1 MAAKRIRDYLRFI
14 GGYWQANWAA
24 AMEYR
29 ASFLMQFF
37 GMFLNDGIW
46 VLFWSLYFTRFPVVK
61 GWTLQDLILLW
72 AVVTAAFGL
81 AFGLMYNAA
90 RIPELVVQGQ
100 LDYYLALPKPVLLHL
115 LVSQFR
121 FLNLGDALF
130 GPLLLLCFAKLTLA
144 KLLLYVLVVLCATA
158 VFLGFAVTVG
168 SLVFFLGQAEGLAG
182 NLLMVLVH
190 FATYPTGIF
199 SRAVKVLLFTLI
211 PAGFVATLPVEIVR
225 EFNWSQLG
233 LLAGGAAFF
242 AILGATLFGLG
253 LRRYES
259 GSLMMMRQ

>member
-1 MAAKRIRDYLRFI
+1 MVASKFFGFI
-14 GGYWQANWAA
+14 GGYWKANWAA

-61 GWTLQDLILLW
+61 GWTLEDLILLW
-72 AVVTAAFGL
+72 SIVTASFGL
-81 AFGLMYNAA
+81 AYGLFYNSS
-90 RIPELVVQGQ
+90 RLPELVVQGQ
-100 LDYYLALPKPVLLHL
+100 LDYYLALPKPVLLHV

-130 GPLLLLCFAKLTLA
+130 GPILLLFFAKLTLT
-144 KLLLYVLVVLCATA
+144 KLLLYILVVLLGTGI
-158 VFLGFAVTVG
+158 FLGFAVTVG

-182 NLLMVLVH
+182 NLITVLVH

-199 SRAVKVLLFTLI
+199 SKGVRILLFTLI
-211 PAGFVATLPVEIVR
+211 PAGFVATLPVEILR
-225 EFNWSQLG
+225 AFNWPSLG
-233 LLAGGAAFF
+233 LLAAGSVGFMA
-242 AILGATLFGLG
+242 LGALLFKLG

-259 GSLMMMRQ
+259 GNLMMMRQ

>member
-1 MAAKRIRDYLRFI
+1 MAASKFFGFI
-14 GGYWQANWAA
+14 GGYWKANWAA

-46 VLFWSLYFTRFPVVK
+46 VLFWSLYFTRFPVVN
-61 GWTLQDLILLW
+61 GWTLQDLLIVW
-72 AVVTAAFGL
+72 SVVTAAFGL
-81 AFGLMYNAA
+81 AFGLFFNAI
-90 RIPELVVQGQ
+90 RVPELVVQGQ

-130 GPLLLLCFAKLTLA
+130 GPMLALFFAKLSLA
-144 KLLLYVLVVLCATA
+144 QLLLYLLVVLCATG
-158 VFLGFAVTVG
+158 VFLGFAVLVG

-182 NLLMVLVH
+182 NLITVLVH

-199 SRAVKVLLFTLI
+199 SQGVRVLLFTLI
-211 PAGFVATLPVEIVR
+211 PAGLVASLPVQILR
-225 EFNWSQLG
+225 DFSWGNLG
-233 LLAGGAAFF
+233 LLALGSATFVL
-242 AILGATLFGLG
+242 LGALLFKVG

-259 GSLMMMRQ
+259 GNLMMMRQ